1 MLQETIFALS
11 DPTRREI
18 IKLLRRG
25 GRTAGQIAER
35 FDLSPPAISRHLR
48 ILREAELIESERCG
62 KFLLYRLCTEPLG
75 DLADWL
81 LSFSEDADNAL

>member
-1 MLQETIFALS
+1 MLQETIFALG

-48 ILREAELIESERCG
+48 ILCEAELIESERHG
-62 KFLLYRLCTEPLG
+62 KFLLYRLRTEPLG

-81 LSFSEDADNAL
+81 LSFSEGADNDL

>member
-25 GRTAGQIAER
+25 GRTAGQISER

-62 KFLLYRLCTEPLG
+62 KFLLYRLRTEPLG